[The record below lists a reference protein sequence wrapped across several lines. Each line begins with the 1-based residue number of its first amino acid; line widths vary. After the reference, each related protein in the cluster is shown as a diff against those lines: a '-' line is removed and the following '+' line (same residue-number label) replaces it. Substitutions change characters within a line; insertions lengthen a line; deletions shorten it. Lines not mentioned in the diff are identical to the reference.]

1 MPPPPPRTHSS
12 EYHHFVNWLLGMP
25 KQLANTHTAIN
36 NWMVMQRD
44 VLLGMQAELKD
55 RAGFNSIQV
64 S

>member
-1 MPPPPPRTHSS
+1 
-12 EYHHFVNWLLGMP
+12 MP